1 VRVCPERS
9 GRNVPDNG
17 LVTRRATIRAGA
29 AAGLAGPAVFT
40 GAWIAGSVRQSGYG
54 AIEVQISGLAA
65 PDARDPWVMI
75 TGFVVLGGCAVAFGE
90 ALHEAIGGAAPRLIQ
105 GAGALTIA
113 AGLLRR
119 DHMLLEP
126 GPVSWHNQAHN
137 VVSAVI
143 YVDLVVAQALLAR
156 AFARDAAWRPWRG
169 WLAASAAAT
178 AVVLIAF
185 GADTSEP
192 AAGVLQR
199 IAVTLPLAAVAA
211 IAARLASRPVP
222 GPRTPR
228 RAPGAASARGLAS
241 GGYPEGPDRGSSAGS
256 GAEGAAY
263 RPVSPRS
270 VRSLITL
277 PQ

>member
-1 VRVCPERS
+1 MRVCPGHS
-9 GRNVPDNG
+9 GRNMPDNG

-29 AAGLAGPAVFT
+29 AAGIAGPAVFT
-40 GAWIAGSVRQSGYG
+40 GAWIVGSVRQSGYG

-65 PDARDPWVMI
+65 PDARDPWIMI

-126 GPVSWHNQAHN
+126 GPVSWHNQAHD

-143 YVDLVVAQALLAR
+143 YVDLVVALALLSR
-156 AFARDAAWRPWRG
+156 AFTRDAAWRPWRG
-169 WLAASAAAT
+169 WLAVSAAAT
-178 AVVLIAF
+178 AVALIAF

-199 IAVTLPLAAVAA
+199 VAVTLPLATVAA
-211 IAARLASRPVP
+211 IAARLASSQAREGAGRKRLT
-222 GPRTPR
+222 GPR
-228 RAPGAASARGLAS
+228 G
-241 GGYPEGPDRGSSAGS
+241 
-256 GAEGAAY
+256 
-263 RPVSPRS
+263 VSR
-270 VRSLITL
+270 VRSG
-277 PQ
+277 

>member
-1 VRVCPERS
+1 M
-9 GRNVPDNG
+9 
-17 LVTRRATIRAGA
+17 TIRADA
-29 AAGLAGPAVFT
+29 AAGVVGPAVFT

-143 YVDLVVAQALLAR
+143 YVDLVVALALLSR
-156 AFARDAAWRPWRG
+156 AFTRDAAWRPWRG
-169 WLAASAAAT
+169 WLAVSAAAT
-178 AVVLIAF
+178 AVALIAF

-199 IAVTLPLAAVAA
+199 VAVTLPLATVAA
-211 IAARLASRPVP
+211 IAARLASSQAREGAGRKRLT
-222 GPRTPR
+222 GPR
-228 RAPGAASARGLAS
+228 G
-241 GGYPEGPDRGSSAGS
+241 
-256 GAEGAAY
+256 
-263 RPVSPRS
+263 VSR
-270 VRSLITL
+270 VRSG
-277 PQ
+277 